1 MQQMMEKIKYYVSNS
16 SENLRE
22 NLWSTEE
29 SLFENKVEVESK
41 WSVLIRFYC

>member
-1 MQQMMEKIKYYVSNS
+1 MQQMMEKIKYVSNS
-16 SENLRE
+16 RENLRE

-29 SLFENKVEVESK
+29 SLFENKVEVELK

>member
-1 MQQMMEKIKYYVSNS
+1 MQQMMEKIKYVSNS
-16 SENLRE
+16 RENLRE

>member
-1 MQQMMEKIKYYVSNS
+1 MQQMMEKIKYVSNS
-16 SENLRE
+16 RENLRE

-29 SLFENKVEVESK
+29 SLFENKVEAELK

>member
-1 MQQMMEKIKYYVSNS
+1 MQQMMEKTKYVSNS
-16 SENLRE
+16 RDNLRE

-29 SLFENKVEVESK
+29 SLFENKVEAELK